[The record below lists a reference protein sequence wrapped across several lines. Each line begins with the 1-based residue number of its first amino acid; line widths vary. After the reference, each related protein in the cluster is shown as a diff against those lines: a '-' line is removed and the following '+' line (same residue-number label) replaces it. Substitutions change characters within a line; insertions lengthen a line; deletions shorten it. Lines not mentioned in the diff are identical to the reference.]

1 MNTSETVVASIG
13 LASLAVSLGA
23 QGLVADVLAGLS
35 IVFEGE
41 FQVGDI
47 VDIDGFEGTIQQIGV
62 RTTKIRGREDDV
74 FAASCVMDISR
85 RRR

>member
-35 IVFEGE
+35 IVF
-41 FQVGDI
+41 
-47 VDIDGFEGTIQQIGV
+47 
-62 RTTKIRGREDDV
+62 
-74 FAASCVMDISR
+74 AASCVMHISR